1 MALNPVS
8 ISART
13 RPMSNQL
20 TAGGGYTTPQH
31 AFIPHPTTQAF
42 NGGGGPAGQVA
53 APQSRV
59 LNSPHTS
66 PNALARNL
74 PVANQRQLPATVGTR
89 VFGIVGGQ
97 R

>member
-8 ISART
+8 VGART

-42 NGGGGPAGQVA
+42 NGGGGPSGQVA
-53 APQSRV
+53 APQTRMTSG
-59 LNSPHTS
+59 TAS
-66 PNALARNL
+66 PNAHARNL
-74 PVANQRQLPATVGTR
+74 PAANQRQLPATVGTR
-89 VFGIVGGQ
+89 VFGIVGGT